1 MFYKGFVKRAFDIFL
16 STLGIVVLIPI
27 WVFLAVAIKLDD
39 AGPVF
44 FKQKRIAKNK
54 NGEIQYFYILK
65 YRSMKTTTPKDM
77 PTHLLQ
83 NPEQYITRVGK
94 ILRKTSLDEL
104 PQIFNVFLGQMS
116 LIGPR
121 PALYNQEDLYF
132 ERAKHGANDVTP
144 GITGWAQINGR
155 DELAISVKAGLD
167 GEYARILTAG
177 GFAAFAFDCRVLFGT
192 VLSVLK
198 HEGVVEG
205 GTGEL
210 ANKEEKEKETVT
222 K

>member
-1 MFYKGFVKRAFDIFL
+1 MFYKGFVKRALDIFL

-155 DELAISVKAGLD
+155 FRLKQGWTANMQGFSPQAALRRLLLIAACFLERFYRCSNTRAWWKA
-167 GEYARILTAG
+167 AR
-177 GFAAFAFDCRVLFGT
+177 
-192 VLSVLK
+192 
-198 HEGVVEG
+198 
-205 GTGEL
+205 
-210 ANKEEKEKETVT
+210 ANWPT
-222 K
+222 KKNKKKRR